1 MFAKLQEVS
10 KLTDRYQTTVPS
22 GVRKSLGLKKGDQL
36 RYTSQAD
43 GRVYL
48 EPVRADGAD
57 PAIAAFLGFIADDI
71 TAHPERLQHFD
82 GALQACLTDL
92 VGDMDVDLDAPLSA
106 DDE

>member
-1 MFAKLQEVS
+1 MFAELQEVS

-22 GVRKSLGLKKGDQL
+22 AVRKALGLKKRDQL
-36 RYTSQAD
+36 RYTVQAD

-48 EPVRADGAD
+48 EPVRGDAAD

-71 TAHPERLQHFD
+71 TNHPERLQRFD
-82 GALQACLTDL
+82 GALQSRLTDL
-92 VGDMDVDLDAPLSA
+92 VGGVDVDLDAPLSA